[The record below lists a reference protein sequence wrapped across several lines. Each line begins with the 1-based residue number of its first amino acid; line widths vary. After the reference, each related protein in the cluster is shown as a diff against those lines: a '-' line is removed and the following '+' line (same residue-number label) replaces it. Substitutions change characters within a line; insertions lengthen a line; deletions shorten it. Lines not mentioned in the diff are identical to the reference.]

1 MEIIKEKK
9 LATAIYIAIY
19 NRAPEK
25 SGLDF
30 WSEQIKNGAA
40 YSNVIDGFISHPVF
54 LHKYGNLDNKE
65 KVTAFYH
72 NILGQ
77 RGDPAGIDYWT
88 QRLDDGDPL
97 STVLADFLQSSLE
110 LDLSTLSLNAEEFTL
125 ASIRQKTLFNKIDVG
140 IFYAEGMGFWGE
152 MRGNAQDLSIQDT
165 SEYQAAADALK
176 AIDHTQISLIKAK
189 EKIEKEHFFFRNPE
203 TSPLDD
209 SIGQIIEDITNQIND
224 STLGQ
229 ELQKPIE
236 KIPPIEWI
244 DPLPIDKDLGW
255 GDDPFTVEKTIN
267 SVTNPNGS
275 ITTTIIEIKTNT
287 ITGAVSTS
295 ISTTQ
300 SLSVSSTVN
309 VAASHEI
316 IAEDITLIGQPSETQ
331 TLHHADF

>member
-1 MEIIKEKK
+1 MKMCRY
-9 LATAIYIAIY
+9 LTT
-19 NRAPEK
+19 
-25 SGLDF
+25 
-30 WSEQIKNGAA
+30 
-40 YSNVIDGFISHPVF
+40 ISCAW
-54 LHKYGNLDNKE
+54 Y
-65 KVTAFYH
+65 
-72 NILGQ
+72 
-77 RGDPAGIDYWT
+77 
-88 QRLDDGDPL
+88 
-97 STVLADFLQSSLE
+97 
-110 LDLSTLSLNAEEFTL
+110 
-125 ASIRQKTLFNKIDVG
+125 
-140 IFYAEGMGFWGE
+140 
-152 MRGNAQDLSIQDT
+152 
-165 SEYQAAADALK
+165 
-176 AIDHTQISLIKAK
+176 LIKA
-189 EKIEKEHFFFRNPE
+189 EIEKEHFFFKNPE
-203 TSPLDD
+203 TDW
-209 SIGQIIEDITNQIND
+209 
-224 STLGQ
+224 
-229 ELQKPIE
+229 